1 MASGRT
7 HALTSL
13 VAAVPCGIAVG
24 WLTADIGAGVAAT
37 VGCASGIALSPDLD
51 MAQEITESER
61 LVIRRLWVAGWLW
74 TLLFLPYGWLI
85 PHRHPLS
92 HAPFI
97 GTLGRLLYL
106 YLFYLLLALWQSWPL
121 SLPPLAWAWAAG
133 LAWSDFLHWVL
144 DRCPL

>member
-1 MASGRT
+1 MASGRA
-7 HALTSL
+7 HALVSL

-61 LVIRRLWVAGWLW
+61 LVIRHLWVAGWLW
-74 TLLFLPYGWLI
+74 TLLFLPYGWLFK
-85 PHRHPLS
+85 HRGIS
-92 HAPFI
+92 HWPI
-97 GTLGRLLYL
+97 VGTLGRLLYL

-121 SLPPLAWAWAAG
+121 SLPPLAWPWAAG